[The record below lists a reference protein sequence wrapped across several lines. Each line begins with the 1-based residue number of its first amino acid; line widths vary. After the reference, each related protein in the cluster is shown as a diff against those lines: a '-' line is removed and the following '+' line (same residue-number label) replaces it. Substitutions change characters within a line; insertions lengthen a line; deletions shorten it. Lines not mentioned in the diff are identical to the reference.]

1 VKQYD
6 VVIVGAGPAG
16 SSSAIAL
23 GRLGYKVALIDKSRF
38 PREKLCGDFVNPIN
52 RPIFQSLGVEE
63 QLLACNH
70 ERVVGFRITSVSGAA
85 AEAALSSAMDPG
97 RCGLG
102 MRRADLDNVLMQ
114 RAKSH
119 GAAVR
124 EGCRVREL
132 QKDRKNWSI
141 EIEDANGMDQ
151 LHAGILIGADG
162 RNSWVAHH
170 LGMAGRRTAAGR
182 SIGFQLRLRLDRG
195 LKGNIEIHLF
205 PGGYAGVVGLGGGL
219 INLGFAVERHCWS
232 RAPSMTGLLESRL
245 SRNPHLKMILERS
258 EIESEIRSAYPVYFP
273 RRRCFG
279 DAVML
284 AGDAAQVTEPVTG
297 EGVYFAMKTGLL
309 AAEAVDGAY
318 RRGDMSAG
326 QLAMYETMRRRA
338 LGTRRGLDALLGF
351 LVYRPALLDPLIRF
365 SAKRTGLLDSLVHT
379 ICEPN
384 AAV

>member
-6 VVIVGAGPAG
+6 VVIVGGGPAG

-70 ERVVGFRITSVSGAA
+70 ERVVGFRITSVCGAA
-85 AEAALSSAMDPG
+85 AEVALPSAAGAD

-102 MRRADLDNVLMQ
+102 MRRADLDNVLIEH
-114 RAKSH
+114 AKSH
-119 GAAVR
+119 GVAVR
-124 EGCRVREL
+124 EECRVREL
-132 QKDRKNWSI
+132 QRDRKNWRI
-141 EIEDANGMDQ
+141 EIEDVNGMDH
-151 LHAGILIGADG
+151 LRAGILIGADG
-162 RNSWVAHH
+162 RNSRVAYR

-182 SIGFQLRLRLDRG
+182 SIGFQLRLRCDRG
-195 LKGNIEIHLF
+195 LEGNIEIHLF

-232 RAPSMTGLLESRL
+232 REPSMTALLDSRL
-245 SRNPHLKMILERS
+245 SKNPHLKTILERS
-258 EIESEIRSAYPVYFP
+258 EIESEFRSAYPVYFP

-279 DAVML
+279 DAFLL
-284 AGDAAQVTEPVTG
+284 AGDAAQVTEPITG

-309 AAEAVDGAY
+309 AAEAVDSAY
-318 RRGDMSAG
+318 RRGDLSAG
-326 QLAMYETMRRRA
+326 QLAMYETTRRRA
-338 LGTRRGLDALLGF
+338 LGTRRGLNTLLRF

-365 SAKRTGLLDSLVHT
+365 SAKRTGLLDSIVHT
-379 ICEPN
+379 ICEPE
-384 AAV
+384 AAG